1 MIIRPYRRRKS
12 FGIMHCPIAR
22 HSKNGTMW
30 EEENRAMTT
39 IDDIQDLFRLLA
51 ANPEYR
57 EEMRRYVLTEE
68 LLNLPARFNRFEE
81 RFDSF
86 VEEQR
91 RINGETRQ
99 NIGELRQN
107 IGELRQ
113 DIGEL
118 RQDVSQIKGGY
129 ARDRTISRGPLIA
142 IRMGFKYVRTLT
154 VSDLAFMV
162 QDADTS
168 GIASREIDS
177 FIDADLVMETTD
189 QDGQTVYIA
198 VEISYTANRQDT
210 RRAVRNAEL
219 LSRFTGQPARPAIAS
234 VRNDPEIADR
244 IASGEVHWHAIRE
257 RDLEPT

>member
-12 FGIMHCPIAR
+12 FGIRHCPIAR

-86 VEEQR
+86 VR
-91 RINGETRQ
+91 ETRQ
-99 NIGELRQN
+99 D

-113 DIGEL
+113 DIGEV
-118 RQDVSQIKGGY
+118 RRDISEIKQDMSQIKGGY

-210 RRAVRNAEL
+210 RRAIRNAEF